1 MQFTI
6 NRAVFIKAMNNVS
19 RAISSR
25 TSMPILTGVKL
36 VLDNNGLTLT
46 GSDTDI
52 SIETLIPVTDDQA
65 SLTIQEPGALVLPA
79 AFFSNIVKRLPG
91 ETFTLSNTT
100 GFQAKIT

>member
-36 VLDNNGLTLT
+36 VLDNNGLTL
-46 GSDTDI
+46 SC
-52 SIETLIPVTDDQA
+52 
-65 SLTIQEPGALVLPA
+65 
-79 AFFSNIVKRLPG
+79 
-91 ETFTLSNTT
+91 
-100 GFQAKIT
+100 